1 VLSDHEHG
9 HGYVEL
15 WWAAARRGEA
25 QKAGLV
31 QCRNRLERGSAGR
44 PAQLQAKEA
53 RGPLKRGHFL
63 VARREGKAA
72 SQKWRR

>member
-1 VLSDHEHG
+1 VLSGNEHG

-15 WWAAARRGEA
+15 WWTAGERSEA

-31 QCRNRLERGSAGR
+31 QCRKRLERGSAGR

-63 VARREGKAA
+63 AARREGKET
-72 SQKWRR
+72 S